1 MSLSQ
6 LLWIAMLWQ
15 QHTMTA
21 FDSILLPRAY
31 MTALLAA
38 CICASP
44 KGTITTKWF
53 EGSST
58 QVPHTVSA
66 CQNHF
71 LFLVQAL
78 QLVLQLSIHQ
88 VNNALYINSTRAVYS
103 WTHISATL
111 TLLNVFFTANLL
123 FWVSFPI
130 WLDFINDSILG
141 KVPHISPFLS
151 PFLFLSKALGVPYSW
166 CSTTAV

>member
-1 MSLSQ
+1 
-6 LLWIAMLWQ
+6 
-15 QHTMTA
+15 MTA
-21 FDSILLPRAY
+21 FDSILLPREY
-31 MTALLAA
+31 TTALLTA
-38 CICASP
+38 CFCASP

-58 QVPHTVSA
+58 QVPHTASA

-88 VNNALYINSTRAVYS
+88 LKNALYINSTCAVYT
-103 WTHISATL
+103 WTGIFATL
-111 TLLNVFFTANLL
+111 ILLNVFSTANLL

-130 WLDFINDSILG
+130 YLDFINDSILS

-151 PFLFLSKALGVPYSW
+151 PFLFLSNALSVPYSW